1 MKAVN
6 ENTNYNYIHEAFYTF
21 IFPLEFQEVE
31 WLKLFQLDPF
41 LTHTR
46 RITIDNCNTYT
57 VNGAL
62 FQVRLPH
69 FVQYSIE
76 YIKLY
81 SRIQILLND

>member
-6 ENTNYNYIHEAFYTF
+6 EKTNYNNIHETFYTF
-21 IFPLEFQEVE
+21 IFPLEFQQVE
-31 WLKLFQLDPF
+31 WLKLFQLEPF

-46 RITIDNCNTYT
+46 RIAIDNHKTYT

-62 FQVRLPH
+62 FQVILPH

-81 SRIQILLND
+81 RLTQMLLNN